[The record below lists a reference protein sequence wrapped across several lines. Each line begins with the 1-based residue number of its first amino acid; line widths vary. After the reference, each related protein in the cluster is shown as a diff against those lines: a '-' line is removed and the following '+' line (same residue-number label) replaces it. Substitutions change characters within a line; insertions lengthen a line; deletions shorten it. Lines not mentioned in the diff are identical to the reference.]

1 MLYWLRK
8 SSLLSYLPL
17 EEEKTLVIL
26 MMNLPLK
33 HLSSLH
39 LENQGYFQK
48 KSRKCSEILITL
60 LIGVNFHTLW
70 SPSWL
75 AHKNASLK
83 NTDPSIAF
91 CATCSFW
98 VFLNHMK
105 ILLSTVFTLF
115 WRVAS
120 LYIVFYLSTG
130 KQVYGVPKLS
140 WWTRAVLNFPHV
152 GARGSVQFPSLFHSR

>member
-1 MLYWLRK
+1 M
-8 SSLLSYLPL
+8 
-17 EEEKTLVIL
+17 LVIL

-39 LENQGYFQK
+39 LGNQGYFQK

-83 NTDPSIAF
+83 TTDPSIAF

-105 ILLSTVFTLF
+105 ILLSTVLTLL

-120 LYIVFYLSTG
+120 LYIVFIWALESRSLAF
-130 KQVYGVPKLS
+130 LS
-140 WWTRAVLNFPHV
+140 WVGEARLCWTSRTRAHV
-152 GARGSVQFPSLFHSR
+152 DLYSFSHSSTADNTAF